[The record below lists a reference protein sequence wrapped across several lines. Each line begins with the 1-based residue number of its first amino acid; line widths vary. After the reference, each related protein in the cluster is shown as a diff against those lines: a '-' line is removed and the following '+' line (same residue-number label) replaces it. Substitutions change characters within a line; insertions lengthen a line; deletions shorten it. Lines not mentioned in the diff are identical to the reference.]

1 MDIKRIFDLVDNYNK
16 KYSKDK
22 LFGAKENGKWVTYST
37 DDYRDISNSVS
48 YSLLELGIK
57 KGDKIATVSNNRP
70 QWNFVDMG
78 TSQIGAVHVPIYPT
92 ISDEEYEH
100 ILNNSDVKIIF
111 VSSNIL
117 YKRIKPIADKI
128 DGVMAVYTF
137 DKVENAKYWGDFLE
151 LSKDKEDADNLQKIK
166 NSITPD
172 DVATLI
178 YTSGTTGLSKGVEL
192 THNNFISNI
201 SGVIDRINVV
211 NTDIALSFLPLCHV
225 YERMVGY
232 TYQYQGLS
240 IYYAENMATI
250 ANDLK
255 RHKINIFTTVP
266 RLLETV
272 YEKIITKGKDLDG
285 VKKKL
290 FFWAVELAKNYDFE
304 NQSAIYKLKLKIADK
319 LIFSKWRDALG
330 GRIKLIVS
338 GGAALQPQLATIFYA
353 AKIMVSEGY
362 GLTETSPV
370 ISFNDVT
377 KKDSFMIGSVGPIIE
392 NTELKIAED
401 GELLVKGPGVMKG
414 YYKNPE
420 ETAAVIKDG
429 WFHTGDVGEIVNGK
443 FLKITDR
450 KKEIFK
456 NSAGKYIAPQVIEN
470 KFKES
475 FLIQQIMVV
484 GDGEKFASALISP
497 NFNYLHYWATK
508 HKIHFRDN
516 KELIQNEAV
525 LKKIDSEIN
534 NINKDLAAHENL
546 KRFRLVCEE
555 WTPQSGELSPTLKK
569 KRRVLYSKYDHILR
583 EIYQYAEGEEDRGI
597 KK

>member
-1 MDIKRIFDLVDNYNK
+1 MDIKRIFDLIDNYNN
-16 KYSKDK
+16 KYSKED

-37 DDYRDISNSVS
+37 EDYKTFSDNVS

-57 KGDKIATVSNNRP
+57 KGDKIATVTNNRP
-70 QWNFVDMG
+70 EWNFIDMG
-78 TSQIGAVHVPIYPT
+78 TSQIGAIHVPIYPT

-100 ILNNSDVKIIF
+100 ILNNSDVKLIF
-111 VSSNIL
+111 VSSSIL

-128 DGVMAVYTF
+128 DGVMEVYTF
-137 DKVENAKYWGDFLE
+137 DKVDNTKHWSDFLQLSKGNENADE
-151 LSKDKEDADNLQKIK
+151 LQKIK
-166 NSITPD
+166 DSISPD
-172 DVATLI
+172 DATTLI
-178 YTSGTTGLSKGVEL
+178 YTSGTTGLSKGVVL

-211 NTDIALSFLPLCHV
+211 NTDRALSFLPLCHV

-255 RHKINIFTTVP
+255 RHDINIFTTVP

-272 YEKIITKGKDLDG
+272 YDKIITKGKDLDG

-290 FFWAVELAKNYDFE
+290 FFWAVDLAKNYDFD
-304 NQSAIYKLKLKIADK
+304 NQSSVYKAKLAIADK

-330 GRIKLIVS
+330 GKIKLIVS

-370 ISFNDVT
+370 IAFNDVT
-377 KKDSFMIGSVGPIIE
+377 RKDSFMIGSVGPIID
-392 NTELKIAED
+392 NTEIKIAKD
-401 GELLVKGPGVMKG
+401 GEILVKGPGIMKG
-414 YYKNPE
+414 YYNNQE
-420 ETAAVIKDG
+420 ETDAVIKDG

-516 KELIQNEAV
+516 KELVQNEDV
-525 LKKIDSEIN
+525 IKKIQQEIN

-546 KRFRLVCEE
+546 KRFRLVCDE
-555 WTPQSGELSPTLKK
+555 WTPQSGDLSPTLKK

-583 EIYQYAEGEEDRGI
+583 EIYQYEDGEEDRGI